1 MRKNAAYLLLSVLS
15 LCYSGTYGQV
25 TPPAGIGNNIVL
37 WLSPDTAVYRNTS
50 GAPAVSGDRV
60 AEWHDISGNGFV
72 FKPNRSR
79 NKPLYTTSGVK
90 KMLNFKGGDFLE
102 DAAAKAVVNGMTEF
116 SVFVVVQSSIT
127 NTDNGFLCTENPN
140 GADELLC
147 MRYDKSGANTGRTNL
162 IKCGM
167 QGNTPNNQ
175 IESKSNTQTTNRQV
189 LTLTW
194 KQGEKINLY
203 INGVWNES
211 SVNSLSSAMSGIQTV
226 LVGKGPKNT
235 GGRSGWN
242 GNIGTVIF
250 YNSKFPADTIGNIA
264 ADLNTIVSAQTGDW
278 NSSTTWD
285 CGCVPAS
292 NDNVKILSGHTV
304 TLKSNTTSG
313 NIIVDAGGTL
323 DTDPLG
329 YSLDISRNLL
339 VNGTLVTNQ
348 STVTFNGSESQ
359 YINGSGTADFYN
371 LTINNAT
378 GVTMSGAAKTLHGAL
393 DIQNGCFNTGNVLTL
408 LSDAA
413 GTARIAAITGTACLN
428 GDITMQ
434 RYIDQGQTNW
444 RFFSS
449 PVSGVTLE
457 GWDDNFITSGI
468 PGTDFPNW
476 PSPSSPWPSFYYY
489 DETVAGV
496 KNNGFTAP
504 ASTSRSIGIGEGYWV
519 WCGDTITGTNPF
531 TIDQAGTP
539 ITGTQ
544 SLPVSYT
551 NSGSADDGWNMV
563 GNPYPSTIDWDDP
576 NWTKTNM
583 DNAIYIWDPDAQVF
597 AAYVFGIGTN
607 GGSKYIP
614 SSQAFWVK
622 ANASSPVLTIREGV
636 KSAVDQQFFKT
647 TPSHSAIM
655 IDVQDSITN
664 YGDQIAVRWM
674 QGTTSGF
681 ENAYDAFKMESSNK
695 SVPSIKSLAPNGD
708 ELSVNSLWFDS
719 TTVIPVK
726 VTVNKTGIFTFTFNA
741 KNSAATLGCAFF
753 IDKHTGAIV
762 DLKKVP
768 SYRTTLYDTTKTA
781 RFYLKLGAP
790 AEVNVKDATCDNIA
804 DGDIEYKP
812 VHTTGTW
819 DFVWTNMNGDTLQ
832 HALSVPSDKIT
843 GLKPGQYQVEVLG
856 TDFCGNHS
864 DIITVGDSIGLQAG
878 FMLSSDTV
886 EVTRNMAPMNTTTG
900 ATSYN
905 WDFNDGTTSAQQ
917 NPVHAYNNTGN
928 YEITLIARNGQ
939 CLDTTKQQITVI
951 QGTVGLQ
958 DIKTKEGS
966 FIYPNPATD
975 ELYIRLEEI
984 SSATATIFSLLGE
997 KVGSYRLVEGNNRI
1011 PLNNLTPGKYLIS
1024 IAGNSGEFT
1033 QVFKLVVAK

>member
-15 LCYSGTYGQV
+15 LCYPGVYGQI
-25 TPPAGIGNNIVL
+25 TPPAGVGNNIVL
-37 WLSPDTAVYRNTS
+37 WLNADTAVYKPNQQV
-50 GAPAVSGDRV
+50 AVPGNRV
-60 AEWHDISGNGFV
+60 GEWHDISGNGYV
-72 FKPNRSR
+72 FTPSTPFNR
-79 NKPLYTTSGVK
+79 PTYTLSGTH
-90 KMLNFKGGDFLE
+90 KMIAYTGGDVLE
-102 DAAAKAVVNGMTEF
+102 NVAAAAVVNGMTEF
-116 SVFVVVQSSIT
+116 SVFAVIQSNIT
-127 NTDNGFLCTENPN
+127 NTDKGFLCTENPN

-147 MRYDKSGANTGRTNL
+147 MRYDKRGANTGRRNL

-175 IESKSNTQTTNRQV
+175 IESKSNTQTTGRQV

-194 KQGEKINLY
+194 KQGGKINLY
-203 INGVWNES
+203 INGVLNES
-211 SVNSLSSAMSGIQTV
+211 SVNTISSPMSGIQKI
-226 LVGKGPKNT
+226 LVGQGPKDT
-235 GGRSGWN
+235 GWRGGWD
-242 GNIGTVIF
+242 GNIGTIIF
-250 YNSKFPADTIGNIA
+250 YNSQFPADTIGNIA
-264 ADLNTIVSAQTGDW
+264 ADLNTIVSAQSGAW
-278 NSSTTWD
+278 NNPLTWD
-285 CGCVPAS
+285 CACVPGAG
-292 NDNVKILSGHTV
+292 DNVKILNGHTV
-304 TLKSNTTSG
+304 TLQSSSSVG
-313 NIIVDAGGTL
+313 NVIVEAGGTL
-323 DTDPLG
+323 DG
-329 YSLDISRNLL
+329 NGNSLDVTRNLL
-339 VNGTLVTNQ
+339 VEGTFIHNMG
-348 STVTFNGSESQ
+348 TVNCVGTEAQ
-359 YINGSGTADFYN
+359 YIGGTGVADFYN
-371 LTINNAT
+371 ITISNSA
-378 GVTMSGAAKTLHGAL
+378 GVNMNGAAKTLHGTL
-393 DIQNGCFNTGNVLTL
+393 DIQNGCFDTGNILTL
-408 LSDAA
+408 LSDAT
-413 GTARIAAITGTACLN
+413 GTARIAAINGTACLT

-434 RYIDQGQTNW
+434 RYINAGQTNW

-468 PGTDFPNW
+468 PGTDFPTW

-489 DETVAGV
+489 DETVAGAR
-496 KNNGFTAP
+496 NNGFTAP

-539 ITGTQ
+539 ITGTH

-551 NSGSADDGWNMV
+551 NTGSPDDGWNMV

-576 NWTKTNM
+576 NWTKTNL

-607 GGSKYIP
+607 GGSRYIP

-622 ANASSPVLTIREGV
+622 ANAASPALTIREGV
-636 KSAVDQQFFKT
+636 KSAVDQPYFKK
-647 TPSHSAIM
+647 TPSNSAILVS
-655 IDVQDSITN
+655 VQDSVTN
-664 YGDQIAVRWM
+664 FSDEIAVRWM
-674 QGTTSGF
+674 KGTTSGF

-695 SVPSIKSLAPNGD
+695 KVPSIKSLAPNGD
-708 ELSVNSLWFDS
+708 EMAVNSLWFDS
-719 TTVIPVK
+719 TKVIPVK
-726 VTVNKTGIFTFTFNA
+726 VTVNKTGTFTFNFTA
-741 KNSAATLGCAFF
+741 QNAAANLGCAFF
-753 IDKHTGAIV
+753 IDKHTGATI
-762 DLKKVP
+762 DLKKVL
-768 SYRTTLYDTTKTA
+768 SYKTTLYDTTKIA

-819 DFVWTNMNGDTLQ
+819 DFIWTNINGDTLQ
-832 HALSVPSDKIT
+832 HTLKAPSDKIT

-864 DIITVGDSIGLQAG
+864 DVITVGDSIGLKAG
-878 FMLSSDTV
+878 FILSSDTV
-886 EVTRNMAPMNTTTG
+886 EVTRNMAPMNTTSG
-900 ATSYN
+900 ATAFN
-905 WDFNDGTTSAQQ
+905 WDFNDGTTSTQQ

-958 DIKTKEGS
+958 DIKTKDGS

-975 ELYIRLEEI
+975 ELFIRLEET
-984 SSATATIFSLLGE
+984 SSATATIFSLLGD
-997 KVGSYRLVEGNNRI
+997 KVGNYRLVQGNNRI
-1011 PLNNLTPGKYLIS
+1011 PLNGLPAGKYIIS
-1024 IAGNSGEFT
+1024 ITGNEDDFT